1 MYIFLLAGIEVV
13 LSAVVL
19 ASCNFLFIRKKTP
32 TPPDK
37 LENVTVGD
45 GATTEACSELVEVGN
60 MEEKGASEEQE
71 KEAIKKEEHEE
82 EFMPESVTMD
92 SQEVENFMKK
102 PQQNGDVASS
112 PETRL

>member
-1 MYIFLLAGIEVV
+1 MYVFLLAGVEVF

-19 ASCNFLFIRKKTP
+19 ASCNFLFIKKKTP

-45 GATTEACSELVEVGN
+45 DATTGACSELVEVAN
-60 MEEKGASEEQE
+60 MEEKGAREEQE
-71 KEAIKKEEHEE
+71 KEAIKEEEHEE
-82 EFMPESVTMD
+82 ESMPENVTKG
-92 SQEVENFMKK
+92 SQEVDHFMKK
-102 PQQNGDVASS
+102 PEQNGDLASG